1 MKNTINISNNVNLI
15 LNTYRCL
22 FFQTASENLRC
33 CSTASTMPCKTSQQD
48 KAAWKWKDSGICDTV
63 LVILH
68 LGLLRISL
76 QHRYIVQTSL
86 PPFLPSFLFCYL
98 FSKCNIHFFILFFS
112 DPTLFCL
119 YFPVFCF
126 PCLLRNTFLLSFFAC
141 PLLSL
146 PVFLVSLLLSFLL
159 PSIFLL

>member
-22 FFQTASENLRC
+22 FFQTASENLQC
-33 CSTASTMPCKTSQQD
+33 CSTASTMLCKTSQQD
-48 KAAWKWKDSGICDTV
+48 KTAWKWKGSGISDAI
-63 LVILH
+63 LAILH
-68 LGLLRISL
+68 LGLLRISP
-76 QHRYIVQTSL
+76 QHRYIVETS
-86 PPFLPSFLFCYL
+86 FRSFSSFFPLLLL
-98 FSKCNIHFFILFFS
+98 FSKCYIHFFILFFS

-119 YFPVFCF
+119 SFPVFCF
-126 PCLLRNTFLLSFFAC
+126 PCLLLSTFLLSFFAC

-146 PVFLVSLLLSFLL
+146 YVFVCLLLSFLL